1 MRLDELLL
9 TPKKLVNTAG
19 QEFIEQAFCG
29 DNWTENRY
37 DITALFL
44 VACYQ
49 QDKNEDFYPA
59 KDQKIAQFPT
69 VFAKEYSSQGQGN
82 EHLSMSG
89 FTTTL
94 LYRQDA
100 SYYEKA
106 GYHGSEGS
114 HYLIVP
120 YVRFSVCCI

>member
-1 MRLDELLL
+1 
-9 TPKKLVNTAG
+9 
-19 QEFIEQAFCG
+19 
-29 DNWTENRY
+29 
-37 DITALFL
+37 
-44 VACYQ
+44 
-49 QDKNEDFYPA
+49 
-59 KDQKIAQFPT
+59 
-69 VFAKEYSSQGQGN
+69 
-82 EHLSMSG
+82 MSG